1 MNTQLLQDFEAKSS
15 IVSQQISNYRKTP
28 VQLGDV
34 RKSGQKF
41 FYGQTPVAETA
52 LKDLLN
58 IFSVKEKL
66 VEEIKDDKDQWEPL
80 QHCLTNI
87 KKERSTIT
95 AVRDGTSTDGSIVRF
110 IDSPIEEERPLELGK
125 GLELMHSYLSDKG
138 DNIKLQGLYF
148 NPGTLQIETQI
159 RHLDNQIDT
168 FGDGQDLWDSGF
180 GFNYGEGKTQIL
192 PYFLRLICTNG
203 MTATHMVNQRY
214 FQSRELKQNSFTKLI
229 NKVLDED
236 LTGTVR
242 ANCGRLKDTNTSLR
256 EFYNARN
263 ILMGRSAELA
273 KTYFDDSEIKE
284 AYRMEKLRYK
294 NKRWLATA
302 NSNINAYDFFNRL
315 THCTSHASLDD
326 TTRLQLNHSASEIFF
341 KGPDFAY
348 RAPDPFAN
356 RQN

>member
-1 MNTQLLQDFEAKSS
+1 MNTQLLQDFESKSA
-15 IVSQQISNYRKTP
+15 IVNQQINSYRKTP
-28 VQLGDV
+28 VQLGEI
-34 RKSGQKF
+34 RKSGQSF
-41 FYGQTPVAETA
+41 YYGQTPVAETA

-66 VEEIKDDKDQWEPL
+66 VDEIKDDKDQWEPL
-80 QHCLTNI
+80 QHCLANI

-95 AVRDGTSTDGSIVRF
+95 AVRSGEVMGGSIVRF
-110 IDSPIEEERPLELGK
+110 FDTAIEEERPLELSK

-214 FQSRELKQNSFTKLI
+214 FQSRELKQTRSLSLLIRYSTKI
-229 NKVLDED
+229 SPVLFVQIADV
-236 LTGTVR
+236 LS
-242 ANCGRLKDTNTSLR
+242 RLMPHSVSSTTPGTSLWAAQLSLLR
-256 EFYNARN
+256 P
-263 ILMGRSAELA
+263 ILMIL
-273 KTYFDDSEIKE
+273 
-284 AYRMEKLRYK
+284 KLRK
-294 NKRWLATA
+294 HTVKRSFVTRTSVGW
-302 NSNINAYDFFNRL
+302 RPL
-315 THCTSHASLDD
+315 TLTLTLTISL
-326 TTRLQLNHSASEIFF
+326 IV
-341 KGPDFAY
+341 
-348 RAPDPFAN
+348 
-356 RQN
+356 

>member
-1 MNTQLLQDFEAKSS
+1 MNTQLLQDFETKSTV
-15 IVSQQISNYRKTP
+15 INQQIDNYRKTP
-28 VQLGDV
+28 VLLSNI

-58 IFSVKEKL
+58 IFSIKEKL

-80 QHCLTNI
+80 QRCLSDI

-95 AVRDGTSTDGSIVRF
+95 AVRNGVDGDGSIVRF
-110 IDSPIEEERPLELGK
+110 FDVNLEEERPLELNK
-125 GLELMHSYLSDKG
+125 GLDLLHSYISDKE

-148 NPGTLQIETQI
+148 NPTTLQIESQI
-159 RHLDNQIDT
+159 RHLENPIDT

-203 MTATHMVNQRY
+203 MVATHKVNQRY
-214 FQSRELKQNSFTKLI
+214 FQSRELKQNSFNKLI

-236 LTGTVR
+236 LNGTVR
-242 ANCGRLKDTNTSLR
+242 ANCGRLKNSNTSLR

-263 ILMGRSAELA
+263 LLMGRSRELA
-273 KTYFDDSEIKE
+273 NSYFGDAEIKE
-284 AYRMEKLRYK
+284 AYKDEKLRYK
-294 NKRWLATA
+294 NSRWMASA
-302 NSNINAYDFFNRL
+302 NSNINAYEFFNRL
-315 THCTSHASLDD
+315 THCTSHSSIDD
-326 TTRLQLNHSASEIFF
+326 ITRLQLNHCASEIFF
-341 KGPDFAY
+341 KGPDFSY
-348 RAPDPFAN
+348 RAPDPFAKK
-356 RQN
+356 Q

>member
-1 MNTQLLQDFEAKSS
+1 MNTQLLQDFESKAS
-15 IVSQQISNYRKTP
+15 IVNEQISTYRKTP
-28 VQLGDV
+28 VHLSNV

-41 FYGQTPVAETA
+41 FYGQTPVADTA

-58 IFSVKEKL
+58 IFSIKEKL

-80 QHCLTNI
+80 QVCLSNI
-87 KKERSTIT
+87 KKERAAIT
-95 AVRDGTSTDGSIVRF
+95 AVRNGVDGDGSIVRF
-110 IDSPIEEERPLELGK
+110 FDVALEEERPLELDK
-125 GLELMHSYLSDKG
+125 GLSLMHSYLSDKE
-138 DNIKLQGLYF
+138 DNIKIQGLYF
-148 NPGTLQIETQI
+148 NPQTLQIETQI
-159 RHLDNQIDT
+159 RHLENKIDT

-242 ANCGRLKDTNTSLR
+242 ANCGRLKSTNASLR

-273 KTYFDDSEIKE
+273 KTYFDDGEIKE
-284 AYRMEKLRYK
+284 AYREEKLRYK
-294 NKRWLATA
+294 NKRWLASA
-302 NSNINAYDFFNRL
+302 NSNVNAYDFFNRL

-326 TTRLQLNHSASEIFF
+326 ITRLQLNHGASEIFF

-356 RQN
+356 RQ